1 MGLSTVQVAGQA
13 GRLRQFGRKKLLG
26 IRQARSRGRQMGTR
40 GLSGRGES
48 QRREFI
54 QYDGESRHASGSSSI
69 SKML

>member
-1 MGLSTVQVAGQA
+1 
-13 GRLRQFGRKKLLG
+13 
-26 IRQARSRGRQMGTR
+26 MGTR